1 MNSLKTLNKYL
12 HKIFCSVCLPLIQI
26 TDLEENAQS
35 QMRLETICIIVLVLI
50 TLWIYYFCSILLFA
64 HYLGLFKLIMV
75 AVILYSSMR
84 NVHLLFW

>member
-1 MNSLKTLNKYL
+1 MNSLETLNKCL

-35 QMRLETICIIVLVLI
+35 QMRIENICIIVLVLI

-64 HYLGLFKLIMV
+64 HYLGFSNSLGL
-75 AVILYSSMR
+75 
-84 NVHLLFW
+84 LLFYIAI